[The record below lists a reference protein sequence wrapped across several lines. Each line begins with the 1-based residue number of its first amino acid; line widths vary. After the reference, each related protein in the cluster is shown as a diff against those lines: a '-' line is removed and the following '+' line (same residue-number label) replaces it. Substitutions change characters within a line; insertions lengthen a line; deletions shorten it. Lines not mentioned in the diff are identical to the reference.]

1 VSSLASIRT
10 ANLYLKNFHV
20 QGTENL
26 TTVETIPFERF

>member
-1 VSSLASIRT
+1 VSSLSSSKI